1 MASQLLEFG
10 FMAVGE
16 VLSHVLEGS
25 LSGTI
30 LVQYVW
36 LLSDIACELVLQL
49 FQNRAT
55 LVHGILNHSSL
66 LLDQRHVVVQCVAV
80 FVHRAPIVPE
90 AGAALR
96 NSVLL
101 TEPLVGH
108 LPTFHSRVQQG

>member
-1 MASQLLEFG
+1 MASQLLELG
-10 FMAVGE
+10 FVTMGE

-25 LSGTI
+25 LRGTI

-36 LLSDIACELVLQL
+36 LLGDIACKLVLQL

-55 LVHGILNHSSL
+55 LVHRILHHSSL
-66 LLDQRHVVVQCVAV
+66 LLDQRHVVMQCVAV
-80 FVHRAPIVPE
+80 FVHRATVVPE

-101 TEPLVGH
+101 TQPLIGH
-108 LPTFHSRVQQG
+108 LPTLHSRVQQG